1 MAGGR
6 SMKDEFL
13 LSAMTFLNWLWDT
26 SVYMYNEA
34 GRRCGRGWAAF
45 SKDEEVWHIFENG
58 AAYPYEVAEGDQ
70 PQWVYNVTRNHLIS
84 SAGGGAPA
92 DPAAIVE
99 AANVLR
105 PCEFIGGG
113 IRRGEAELYDMT
125 DFLSSVRINVVAG
138 QQPSIRVLVWAWAA
152 WTGRREVG
160 WVASQRETYSVVL
173 MDANADE
180 RIVEGPA
187 FGT

>member
-13 LSAMTFLNWLWDT
+13 LSAMTFLNWLWDA

-58 AAYPYEVAEGDQ
+58 AAYPCETAEGDQ
-70 PQWVYNVTRNHLIS
+70 PHWVYNITRNHLIS
-84 SAGGGAPA
+84 GAGGGAPA
-92 DPAAIVE
+92 DPAGIEGAPN
-99 AANVLR
+99 ALR
-105 PCEFIGGG
+105 SCGYIGGG
-113 IRRGEAELYDMT
+113 IKRGEAELYDMT
-125 DFLSSVRINVVAG
+125 DFLSSVRVHATAG
-138 QQPSIRVLVWAWAA
+138 QEVPVRVLVWAWAA

-160 WVASQRETYSVVL
+160 WVASQREPYSVVL
-173 MDANADE
+173 MDTNADE
-180 RIVEGPA
+180 RIVEGPT
-187 FGT
+187 FGA